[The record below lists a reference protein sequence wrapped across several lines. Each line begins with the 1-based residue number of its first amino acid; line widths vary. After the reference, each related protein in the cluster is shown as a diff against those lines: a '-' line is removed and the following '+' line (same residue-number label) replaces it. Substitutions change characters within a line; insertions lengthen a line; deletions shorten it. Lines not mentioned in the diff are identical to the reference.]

1 MEYVPGGDLYQL
13 IKRRKRLSEKVAAT
27 ILKGVAEAL
36 LELHR
41 YDYVHRDLKLENI
54 MIEGKESFNV
64 RIVDFGFA
72 EKVNHLQLVSK
83 AGTPGYIP
91 PEIFKNHPYTTKG
104 DIFSLGVI
112 MYSLIAGDSPFK
124 APNY

>member
-1 MEYVPGGDLYQL
+1 M
-13 IKRRKRLSEKVAAT
+13 AAT

-54 MIEGKESFNV
+54 MIEGKDSFNV

-72 EKVNHLQLVSK
+72 EKVNHL
-83 AGTPGYIP
+83 
-91 PEIFKNHPYTTKG
+91 
-104 DIFSLGVI
+104 
-112 MYSLIAGDSPFK
+112 
-124 APNY
+124 